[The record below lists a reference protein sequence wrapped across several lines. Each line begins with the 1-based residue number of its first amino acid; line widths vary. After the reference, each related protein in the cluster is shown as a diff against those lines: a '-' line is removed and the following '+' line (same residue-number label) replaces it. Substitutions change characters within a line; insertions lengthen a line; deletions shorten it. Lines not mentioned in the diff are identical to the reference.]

1 MSITNT
7 PIIKS
12 LNNDVLSTKEAM
24 PNKSPYSVNENRF
37 SMGRFLY
44 SKTINTVVN
53 ETPETVKE
61 KRYYGMRNSDASS
74 VMEKKKY
81 LAQGRKNYSNVPI
94 SFQGKSNENESKQ
107 ALSRVRN
114 RGAIVPPKKTGRIQ

>member
-1 MSITNT
+1 MSTTNT

-12 LNNDVLSTKEAM
+12 LNNDVLSTKESM

-53 ETPETVKE
+53 ETPENVKE
-61 KRYYGMRNSDASS
+61 KRFYGMRNSDASS

-81 LAQGRKNYSNVPI
+81 LAQGRKNHNNVPI
-94 SFQGKSNENESKQ
+94 SFQGKSNGNESRQ

-114 RGAIVPPKKTGRIQ
+114 RGAIVPSKITGRIQ